1 MPGVRGEQC
10 NGSGKNELMIEM
22 AQPEQLDKRVDG
34 VVEIRFQYIGGGE
47 VGGSKDE
54 SKLTDADAIPEE
66 DVLVQDQE
74 EDDEGEEKEITHV
87 QALCDQIKAASPLTS
102 LSSDVIVSLQ
112 DLPCLVPR
120 GRFDLDMTDKQL
132 RLHGKTYDHKIS
144 YSSIVKLFL
153 LPRQDDVHVLFVV
166 ALDPPLRQG
175 QTRYPYLVFNFA
187 KDLRTETEIKET
199 IDDSTLKTKYEG
211 KLDRMQVGDTFEVI
225 SRLFRV
231 LTGQKIVIPG
241 SFKKYCQCIP
251 SATIIIYTFV
261 VPTVQA

>member
-1 MPGVRGEQC
+1 
-10 NGSGKNELMIEM
+10 MIN
-22 AQPEQLDKRVDG
+22 
-34 VVEIRFQYIGGGE
+34 
-47 VGGSKDE
+47 
-54 SKLTDADAIPEE
+54 
-66 DVLVQDQE
+66 DQE
-74 EDDEGEEKEITHV
+74 EEEEEEVSYV
-87 QALCDQIKAASPLTS
+87 QTLCDQIKAASPLTS

-175 QTRYPYLVFNFA
+175 QTRYPFLVFNFA
-187 KDLRTETEIKET
+187 KDLRTEAEIKEV
-199 IDDSTLKTKYEG
+199 IDDDTLRTKYEG
-211 KLDRMQVGDTFEVI
+211 KLERKQVGDTFEVI

-241 SFKKYCQCIP
+241 SFKKYPQPLI
-251 SATIIIYTFV
+251 SLYLL
-261 VPTVQA
+261 